1 MMEHF
6 ADALNALSAGE
17 SFHLSWAEV
26 LSGDGFDNDARR
38 RFLLVQPVL
47 DVKDLQPA
55 RKSILAVRRI
65 VNELGLTA
73 ASGVHVRITGDVA
86 LSYEEMEVVRNQ
98 AAMAGLASLAL
109 VGAILFAALRSVRL
123 VFSVLLTLVIGLIYT
138 AGFTAVAVGRLNL
151 ISVSFAVL
159 FIGLGVDFGIHLS
172 LRYRELMSQGLAHT
186 SALCGAARDIGGSLV
201 LCAATTAIGFF
212 AFVPTDFVGVA
223 ELGLIS
229 GAGMFI
235 SLFCTV
241 TILPALMS
249 LSPVHPRPSP
259 ARAVNWSATGFA
271 KLPLRNPRAVR
282 ASAIVLG
289 VAAIVLLPDAR
300 FDNNPLHVRD
310 PASESVRTFQ
320 DLIESGGGVPY
331 SVNAVAPNLKAAE
344 SIAARLRELDE
355 VGRVVTVSDFIPTD
369 QETKLGIIEDVA
381 MFIAPPPG
389 RDGVTRVATP
399 AQQVA
404 AFEHLEAQLGRLV
417 DQQPAG
423 EVAESATR
431 LRKAL
436 KSYRAHLRAIADP
449 AAALAQ
455 LESSLIGSLP
465 EQLRI
470 LEAALGAGR
479 VTLENLPDALLERMV
494 TAGGGV
500 RIQIFPREELNDQA
514 SMAAFV
520 DAVRTV
526 TPEIAGSA
534 AEIVESGRAVV
545 SALRQALLSAL
556 VVITLFLLLLWRRI
570 DDTALVLVP
579 LALAAIFTVATAVLL
594 DIPFNFADVIVL
606 PLLLGIGVDSG
617 IHLVHRARAAGTE
630 GRDLLG
636 TSTARAVVFSAL
648 TTIASFGTMGLAT
661 HLGLATLGRLL
672 TIGVAFTA
680 LCNLILLPALIAL
693 RSTRAAGVREAR
705 RLA

>member
-1 MMEHF
+1 
-6 ADALNALSAGE
+6 
-17 SFHLSWAEV
+17 
-26 LSGDGFDNDARR
+26 
-38 RFLLVQPVL
+38 
-47 DVKDLQPA
+47 
-55 RKSILAVRRI
+55 
-65 VNELGLTA
+65 
-73 ASGVHVRITGDVA
+73 
-86 LSYEEMEVVRNQ
+86 
-98 AAMAGLASLAL
+98 
-109 VGAILFAALRSVRL
+109 
-123 VFSVLLTLVIGLIYT
+123 
-138 AGFTAVAVGRLNL
+138 
-151 ISVSFAVL
+151 
-159 FIGLGVDFGIHLS
+159 
-172 LRYRELMSQGLAHT
+172 MSQGLAHT